1 MSDDDSNLPSEPFNE
16 PANDNECVLDHTL
29 GRLVLDG
36 DANGDMAGCEWV
48 PSGVWECEHA
58 RVGLVNGDINSGVT
72 GHDCVP
78 EWR

>member
-1 MSDDDSNLPSEPFNE
+1 MSDDDSDLPSEPFDE
-16 PANDNECVLDHTL
+16 PANDDERALDHTL

-36 DANGDMAGCEWV
+36 DANGDVAGCEWV
-48 PSGVWECEHA
+48 PSGVRECERA

-72 GHDCVP
+72 GRDCVS